1 MTHYFE
7 TENKLSLHAFVN
19 EDKVVIMK
27 VHDYGNIMLN
37 IPVEEFMKIVSTYF
51 YEVKDDLIYFD
62 EYIENDCNNTIH
74 LQKVLTIE
82 EFVNG
87 KIQKYD
93 MNNIIALAVRE
104 YFKIFEKDFF
114 I

>member
-27 VHDYGNIMLN
+27 CHDYGNIMLN
-37 IPVEEFMKIVSTYF
+37 IPIDEFMKIVSTYF

-62 EYIENDCNNTIH
+62 EYIEDDGNNTIH
-74 LQKVLTIE
+74 LQKVITIE